1 MAAGAAI
8 GLLPYAPSI
17 ASRLLHGFGKT
28 ASALGFGAAYA
39 GGTAMGFNETNT
51 IFGYRNNSHKYYGR
65 PSNFKLPYYRYRS
78 RYGRRYRKRYGLRRR
93 RFFSRYRTRR
103 FY

>member
-1 MAAGAAI
+1 MVAGAILGGVKNLVGGLPFGI
-8 GLLPYAPSI
+8 GYA
-17 ASRLLHGFGKT
+17 T
-28 ASALGFGAAYA
+28 
-39 GGTAMGFNETNT
+39 GTRVGYEQIFPA
-51 IFGYRNNSHKYYGR
+51 IFGSSTNRSKYYGR

-78 RYGRRYRKRYGLRRR
+78 SRYGRRYGRRYRKRFGYGRK